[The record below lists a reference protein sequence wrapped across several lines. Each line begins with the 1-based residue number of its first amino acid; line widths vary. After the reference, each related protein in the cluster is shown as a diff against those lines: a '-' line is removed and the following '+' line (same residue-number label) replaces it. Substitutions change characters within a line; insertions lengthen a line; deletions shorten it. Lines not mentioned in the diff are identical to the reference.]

1 MMNFGRV
8 STAMAT
14 PFDQNNKIDYSRL
27 DKLVN
32 YLLDNGTDSLVVA
45 GTTGE
50 SPTLSFE
57 EKIDLFKA
65 TVSIVKGRVPVVAG
79 TGTNSTETTLNLSL
93 AAKEAGVDAIMLV
106 APYYSK
112 PSQAGLLK
120 HFTEVAEKTGLPVMI
135 YNIPGRSAVNIEA
148 ATMIE
153 LSKVPNIV
161 AVKEA
166 SGSLDQMT
174 EIIAGTDDQ
183 FLVYSGDDGLT
194 LPLLS
199 IGGEGVVSVTSHV
212 AGIEMQKMINHF
224 LNGDLSGAAR
234 IHQNLL
240 PLTRALFAQPSPS
253 PVKAALNKEGI
264 LCGGVRLPLVEL
276 NSDESQELFEAV
288 KKFHSEMAGIS

>member
-1 MMNFGRV
+1 MNFGRV

-14 PFDQNNKIDYSRL
+14 PFDQYNHIDYSRL
-27 DKLVN
+27 ENLIN
-32 YLLDNGTDSLVVA
+32 HLIDNGTDSLVVA

-50 SPTLSFE
+50 SPTLSSK
-57 EKIDLFKA
+57 EKIELFKA
-65 TVSIVKGRVPVVAG
+65 TVDIVNGRVPVVAG
-79 TGTNSTETTLNLSL
+79 TGTNNTESSISLSL
-93 AAKEAGVDAIMLV
+93 AAKDAGVDAIMLV

-112 PSQAGLLK
+112 PSQAGLKK
-120 HFTEVAEKTGLPVMI
+120 HFEEIANHAGLPVMI
-135 YNIPGRSAVNIEA
+135 YNIPGRSAVNIEPE
-148 ATMIE
+148 TIIE

-183 FLVYSGDDGLT
+183 FSVYSGDDGLT

-199 IGGEGVVSVTSHV
+199 IGGAGVVSVTSHV
-212 AGIEMQKMINHF
+212 AGNEMQKMISCF
-224 LNGDLSGAAR
+224 LNGELSKAAS
-234 IHQNLL
+234 IHQLLL

-253 PVKAALNKEGI
+253 PVKSALNHQGI

-276 NSDESQELFEAV
+276 DQNEEIELLNAV
-288 KKFHSEMAGIS
+288 SHFQTAMSRIS

>member
-1 MMNFGRV
+1 MNFGRV

-14 PFDQNNKIDYSRL
+14 PFDQENRIDFSRL
-27 DKLVN
+27 ENLIN
-32 YLLDNGTDSLVVA
+32 HLIENGTDSLVVA

-50 SPTLSFE
+50 SPTLSSD
-57 EKIDLFKA
+57 EKVELFKE
-65 TVSIVKGRVPVVAG
+65 TVRIVDGRVPVVAG
-79 TGTNSTETTLNLSL
+79 TGTNNTESSITLSL
-93 AAKEAGVDAIMLV
+93 AAKEAGVDAVMLV

-112 PSQAGLLK
+112 PSQTGLKK
-120 HFTEVAEKTGLPVMI
+120 HFTAIAEQVGLPVMI
-135 YNIPGRSAVNIEA
+135 YNIPGRSAVNIEPS
-148 ATMIE
+148 TMIE

-199 IGGEGVVSVTSHV
+199 IGGAGVVSVTSHV
-212 AGIEMQKMINHF
+212 AGNEMQKMISYF
-224 LNGDLSGAAR
+224 QNGDLSKAAA
-234 IHQNLL
+234 IHQLLL

-253 PVKAALNKEGI
+253 PVKSALNHQGVM
-264 LCGGVRLPLVEL
+264 CGGVRLPLVEL
-276 NSDESQELFEAV
+276 NTEEENSLLRAV
-288 KKFHSEMAGIS
+288 NHFRSEIARVS